1 MFLRV
6 TIFRTSVLRRFQI
19 KEIGS
24 RGGNPLTG
32 RARGLNSKLHLAV
45 DLRGMPMSLGR
56 REGRMADCTQAGT
69 FIVDIA
75 AEHLL
80 ALRGY
85 DSDAI
90 VAEAQV

>member
-1 MFLRV
+1 
-6 TIFRTSVLRRFQI
+6 
-19 KEIGS
+19 
-24 RGGNPLTG
+24 
-32 RARGLNSKLHLAV
+32 
-45 DLRGMPMSLGR
+45 
-56 REGRMADCTQAGT
+56 MADCTQAGT